1 MMMRIGALAE
11 RAGVSTRTV
20 RYYEELGMIEPQERT
35 NGGFRLYS
43 SEQLRRLEIIQ
54 SLKALGF
61 ELDRI
66 GKMFSLRR
74 KAGTG
79 GELASEMI
87 RLLDAQQREID
98 FKLAHYTE
106 MRQRTARGIE
116 ALKGCLRC
124 SLKVFE
130 RDCQNCEV
138 YQRIEDVPDLVDC
151 AIYRS

>member
-1 MMMRIGALAE
+1 MMMRIGDLAE
-11 RAGVSTRTV
+11 RVGVSTRTI

-66 GKMFSLRR
+66 GEMFRLRR
-74 KAGTG
+74 KTGTG
-79 GELASEMI
+79 GELATAMI
-87 RLLDAQQREID
+87 QLLDAQQREID

-106 MRQRTARGIE
+106 MRQRAVRGIE
-116 ALKGCLRC
+116 ALKGCLHC
-124 SLKVFE
+124 SIKVFE